1 MSPATLAHR
10 RVEAEILDELAP
22 GDERARRSRR
32 DLQRIHR
39 AMGSVSVL
47 KKAIA
52 HLQLAR
58 APRTVVELGAG
69 DGTLLLRLARALTP
83 RWPNVELALLD
94 RHDIV
99 APATLAAYDEL
110 GWRVSVLR
118 EDALVWAQGASRAAF
133 DLCITTL
140 FLHHFDDFQLRALLA
155 GIKSRSR
162 AFIADEPR
170 RNRFAHLGSRLIGLL
185 GTNAVT
191 RNDAVASVAA
201 GFTGHELTDIWPS
214 DPRGLAPGEIWW
226 MDEFNAPPFS
236 HCFVAARPDVRT
248 SRAGAERLQ

>member
-1 MSPATLAHR
+1 MSPSALAHR

-32 DLQRIHR
+32 DLQRVHR

-47 KKAIA
+47 RKA
-52 HLQLAR
+52 LAR
-58 APRTVVELGAG
+58 LNLARPPRTVVELGAG
-69 DGTLLLRLARALTP
+69 DGTLLLRLGRALTP

-99 APATLAAYDEL
+99 APATLAGYAEL
-110 GWRVSVLR
+110 GWRVSVVC
-118 EDALVWAQGASRAAF
+118 EDAIEWAQRAERPPI
-133 DLCITTL
+133 DLCIATL
-140 FLHHFDDFQLRALLA
+140 FLHHFDDATLHALLA
-155 GIKSRSR
+155 GIKSRCR

-170 RNRFAHLGSRLIGLL
+170 RNRFAHVGSRLIGLL

-201 GFTGHELTDIWPS
+201 GFTAHELSQLWSD
-214 DPRGLAPGEIWW
+214 DPRGLARDEPWW
-226 MDEFNAPPFS
+226 VDEFHAPPFS
-236 HCFVAARPDVRT
+236 HCFVAARPEV
-248 SRAGAERLQ
+248 RAGGAGAVRLQ

>member
-1 MSPATLAHR
+1 MSPAALAHR
-10 RVEAEILDELAP
+10 RVEAEILDELSP
-22 GDERARRSRR
+22 GDELARRSRR

-39 AMGSVSVL
+39 VMGSVSVL
-47 KKAIA
+47 KKAVA
-52 HLQLAR
+52 HLALAQT
-58 APRTVVELGAG
+58 PQTIVELGAG

-99 APATLAAYDEL
+99 APATLAAYAEL

-118 EDALVWAQGASRAAF
+118 EDALVWAHCASRPAI

-140 FLHHFDDFQLRALLA
+140 FLHHFDDLELRALLT

-201 GFTGHELTDIWPS
+201 GFTGRELTEIWPS
-214 DPRGLAPGEIWW
+214 DPRGIAPEELWW

-236 HCFVAARPDVRT
+236 HCFVAARQEVRT